1 MGSFAKRLRFGAL
14 GPNCVHLC
22 VDMQRMF
29 YEDTE
34 WRTPWMPRV
43 LPKIVDLAAACP
55 ERTVFTRFIPAE
67 RAGEGE
73 GSWRRYYRRWP
84 AMTLEKLGRD
94 MIELA
99 PPLQRL
105 VPPAAMF
112 DKRVYSPWLGTGLH
126 AALRGRAIDTL
137 IVTGSETDVCVL
149 ATVLGAVDRGYRV
162 VLATDAVCSSSDE
175 THDGLLTLYEKR
187 YSEQVEAVTSDIIKA
202 NWLDARGEYSPSA
215 GE

>member
-1 MGSFAKRLRFGAL
+1 
-14 GPNCVHLC
+14 
-22 VDMQRMF
+22 MQRLF

-99 PPLQRL
+99 PPLQRF
-105 VPPAAMF
+105 VPPAAVL

-126 AALRGRAIDTL
+126 AALRGQAIDTFSSPAAKPMSACL
-137 IVTGSETDVCVL
+137 PRCSARSIADTGLWLPPTRS
-149 ATVLGAVDRGYRV
+149 
-162 VLATDAVCSSSDE
+162 AVC
-175 THDGLLTLYEKR
+175 
-187 YSEQVEAVTSDIIKA
+187 
-202 NWLDARGEYSPSA
+202 
-215 GE
+215 